1 MLVQWHKCSWFIL
14 SMLPIKLGERE
25 HLEVF
30 KFNIHQ
36 KSINMLKIVLGM
48 MVFCISVPFQNTGRY
63 SISAESKETIYSI
76 LIQLEKVQNY
86 LYCVIAN
93 GLVGIYDENLNIYVT
108 AWRTTLETCWLC
120 HLSCWKMCLWWG
132 GRLCVSEISSRKNS
146 CNDLCSLYVF
156 DNNSKQMISE

>member
-1 MLVQWHKCSWFIL
+1 
-14 SMLPIKLGERE
+14 MLPIKLRERE

-76 LIQLEKVQNY
+76 LLQLEKVQNY

-93 GLVGIYDENLNIYVT
+93 GLVGIYDENLNIYVI
-108 AWRTTLETCWLC
+108 A
-120 HLSCWKMCLWWG
+120 
-132 GRLCVSEISSRKNS
+132 
-146 CNDLCSLYVF
+146 
-156 DNNSKQMISE
+156 